1 MASTVQSSQSS
12 VPASRAEAPPS
23 ADEKPSLAGWY
34 GRNRKLVNYVASGI
48 AILAVAGWL
57 YLETGRRRQLA
68 GVDALDR
75 ARASFES
82 GNLPVASTEFQRVA
96 QSFRGTD
103 AGFAAELALNEVR
116 LASGQT
122 QIAADELK
130 KFADNNPPAFFAS
143 GAWMLRGGALEN
155 LKKYDEAAD
164 SYSKAAAIATEDY
177 RKVEAMLG
185 QARAARLAGKAPQAI
200 DVYRQVIKTFG
211 RTVPGVAEAEVRLA
225 ELTKGNS

>member
-1 MASTVQSSQSS
+1 MASTVQSS
-12 VPASRAEAPPS
+12 VPASRPAAPPS
-23 ADEKPSLAGWY
+23 ADEKPSLAGWFN
-34 GRNRKLVNYVASGI
+34 RNRKLVTYGASAI
-48 AILAVAGWL
+48 AVLAVAGWL
-57 YLETGRRRQLA
+57 YLETGRRRELA

-75 ARASFES
+75 ARSAFES

-143 GAWMLRGGALEN
+143 GAWILRGGALEN
-155 LKKYDEAAD
+155 LKKFDEAAE
-164 SYSKAAAIATEDY
+164 SYGRAAAVAPEDY
-177 RKVEAMLG
+177 RKVEALLA
-185 QARAARLAGKAPQAI
+185 QARSSRMAGKTPEAI
-200 DVYRQVIKTFG
+200 EVYRQVIKNYG
-211 RTVPGVAEAEVRLA
+211 RNVPGVAEAEVRLA
-225 ELTKGNS
+225 ELTKGTM

>member
-1 MASTVQSSQSS
+1 MASTVQSSVSAPGTAAQSGLDT
-12 VPASRAEAPPS
+12 R
-23 ADEKPSLAGWY
+23 PSLAGWFN
-34 GRNRKLVNYVASGI
+34 RNRKLVTYGAAAVGVI
-48 AILAVAGWL
+48 AVAGWL
-57 YLETGRRRQLA
+57 YMETGRRREAA

-75 ARASFES
+75 ARAAFES

-96 QSFRGTD
+96 GSFRGTD

-155 LKKYDEAAD
+155 LQKFDEAAE
-164 SYSKAAAIATEDY
+164 SYAKAATIAVEPY
-177 RKVEAMLG
+177 RKVDALLG
-185 QARAARLAGKAPQAI
+185 QARSLRLAGKTPQAVE
-200 DVYRQVIKTFG
+200 VYRQVIKAHS
-211 RTVPGVAEAEVRLA
+211 RDVPGVAEAEVRLA
-225 ELTKGNS
+225 ELTKGTM

>member
-1 MASTVQSSQSS
+1 MASTVQSS
-12 VPASRAEAPPS
+12 VPASGS
-23 ADEKPSLAGWY
+23 ASQSALDEKPSLAGWLD
-34 GRNRKLVNYVASGI
+34 RNRKLVTYGAVAI
-48 AILAVAGWL
+48 AVLAVGGWL
-57 YLETGRRRQLA
+57 YLETGRRRELA

-75 ARASFES
+75 ARAAFES

-130 KFADNNPPAFFAS
+130 KFAENNPPAFFAS

-155 LKKYDEAAD
+155 LKKFDEAAE
-164 SYSKAAAIATEDY
+164 SYAKAAAVAAEDY
-177 RKVEAMLG
+177 RKVDALLAH
-185 QARAARLAGKAPQAI
+185 ARSLRLAGKAPQSIEA
-200 DVYRQVIKTFG
+200 YRQIVKTYG
-211 RTVPGVAEAEVRLA
+211 RDVPGVAEAEVRLA
-225 ELTKGNS
+225 EMTRGTM

>member
-1 MASTVQSSQSS
+1 
-12 VPASRAEAPPS
+12 
-23 ADEKPSLAGWY
+23 
-34 GRNRKLVNYVASGI
+34 
-48 AILAVAGWL
+48 
-57 YLETGRRRQLA
+57 
-68 GVDALDR
+68 
-75 ARASFES
+75 
-82 GNLPVASTEFQRVA
+82 
-96 QSFRGTD
+96 
-103 AGFAAELALNEVR
+103 
-116 LASGQT
+116 
-122 QIAADELK
+122 
-130 KFADNNPPAFFAS
+130 
-143 GAWMLRGGALEN
+143 MLRGGALEN